1 MLRSLDSKLLAL
13 VLAAIAPLFAL
24 ILYNAA
30 EDRTSSVAA
39 ARQKALGLAGVISRE
54 HSRVVD
60 DGRQFLAA
68 LARVPT
74 LLEAE
79 RSCGQFL
86 QELQRIHARYTQL
99 GVAAPDGDVVCS
111 AVPASGRVTVADRP
125 WFRAARERLAFA
137 VGDYQVGRIT
147 GRSNVIFAQPIGK
160 GTGAGPHVLFAA
172 LDLGW
177 LAELVS
183 GTNLPEAA
191 TLLVLDRKGTVLV
204 RVPDPGRSVGQSF
217 ADTPIVKTILQTQQG
232 TVQAPGLDGVESVWG
247 FRPIH
252 RGGDVAGFIAVGTP
266 RAGIVAGPNR
276 LLWRDLAVLALVAA
290 SALLAARL
298 VARALIIRPVNA
310 LLETTKEIAA
320 GSFTSRA
327 DTRPRGELGR
337 LAGAFN
343 RMANTIQ
350 KRQAELDASL
360 ETLRETN
367 EKLRSLVRES
377 PLAIVLYDAA
387 GRIQLWNP
395 AAESM
400 FGWREHELM
409 GQPSPL
415 APPDRQGE
423 IDAHRAR
430 SLKGE
435 VLDGVETVR
444 QARDGRLL
452 DVRVFSAALHDASGR
467 INGVLVMYDDISARK
482 RAEQDLH
489 RQREALFRTEKLA
502 DLGRLAAGVAHELR
516 NPLTVVDGRAQML
529 KRLGLKGPVAP
540 DTLNG
545 HLDSFE
551 EAVDRMRRI
560 VHGLST
566 YGKPQRIDRAL
577 VDLGD
582 LLTAVTELVGYNA
595 RSANVKVVRQIANE
609 LPNVLGDRSQ
619 LMQVL
624 VNLTNNAIEAM
635 APGGGMLTLSAYV
648 NDEAEPHMVVVEVA
662 DSGPG
667 IAAERLEGIWEA
679 FYTTKTEGTGLGL
692 SIVRA
697 LVAEQPGA
705 QIRVRSTVG
714 VGTVF
719 SLTFPRATSA
729 YDSDGPSG
737 S

>member
-13 VLAAIAPLFAL
+13 VLAAIAPLFVL

-30 EDRTSSVAA
+30 EERTSSVAA
-39 ARQKALGLAGVISRE
+39 ARQDALGLAGVISRE

-68 LARVPT
+68 LARVPI
-74 LLEAE
+74 LLETGRACE
-79 RSCGQFL
+79 QFL
-86 QELQRIHARYTQL
+86 QDLQRIHARYIQL
-99 GVAAPDGDVVCS
+99 GVAAPDGAVVCS
-111 AVPASGRVTVADRP
+111 AVPATGDVTAADRP
-125 WFRAARERLAFA
+125 WFRAARERLAFV
-137 VGDYQVGRIT
+137 VGDYQVGRVT
-147 GRSNVIFAQPIGK
+147 GKSSVIFAQPIGR
-160 GTGAGPHVLFAA
+160 GTGAGPHVLFGA

-183 GTNLPEAA
+183 GAHLPEAA
-191 TLLVLDRKGTVLV
+191 TLLVLDRTGTVLV
-204 RVPDPGRSVGQSF
+204 RVPDPGRSVGQSL
-217 ADTPIVKTILQTQQG
+217 ADTPIVKTILQTQHG
-232 TVQAPGLDGVESVWG
+232 TLEAPGLDGIESIWG

-266 RAGIVAGPNR
+266 RAGIVARANR
-276 LLWRDLAVLALVAA
+276 LLWRDLAILALVAA
-290 SALLAARL
+290 SALVAARL

-320 GSFTSRA
+320 GSFASRA
-327 DTRPRGELGR
+327 DTRSRGELGR

-360 ETLRETN
+360 ETLRQTN
-367 EKLRSLVRES
+367 EKLRSLVQAS

-400 FGWREHELM
+400 FGWREHELL
-409 GQPSPL
+409 GQ
-415 APPDRQGE
+415 PPDRQGE
-423 IDAHRAR
+423 IDGHRVR
-430 SLKGE
+430 SLGGE
-435 VLDGVETVR
+435 VLDGVETVG
-444 QARDGRLL
+444 QARDGRHL
-452 DVRVFSAALHDASGR
+452 DVRVFSAVLHDASGR
-467 INGVLVMYDDISARK
+467 VDGVLVVYEDITARK
-482 RAEQDLH
+482 RAEQEAA
-489 RQREALFRTEKLA
+489 RQREALFRSEKLA

-529 KRLGLKGPVAP
+529 KRLAVNGPVGP
-540 DTLNG
+540 DTLGG
-545 HLDSFE
+545 HLDSLE
-551 EAVDRMRRI
+551 EAVNRMRRI

-566 YGKPQRIDRAL
+566 YGKPERIDRAT

-582 LLTAVTELVGYNA
+582 LLTAVTELIGYNA
-595 RSANVKVVRQIANE
+595 RNGNVKVVRQIANQ
-609 LPNVLGDRSQ
+609 LPKIVGDRSQ

-624 VNLTNNAIEAM
+624 VNLTTNAIEAM
-635 APGGGMLTLSAYV
+635 APAGGLLTLSAYV
-648 NDEAEPHMVVVEVA
+648 NEETEAHTVVVEIA

-667 IAAERLEGIWEA
+667 IAPEQLERISEA

-705 QIRVRSTVG
+705 QIGLRSTVG

-719 SLTFPRATSA
+719 SLTFPSA
-729 YDSDGPSG
+729 ALPLQANRVVQ
-737 S
+737 